1 MAELVARGLSNA
13 EIAARLFISPRT
25 VTTHLERIYRRLG
38 ISSRHELTRYVAD
51 QPGVVAGNT

>member
-51 QPGVVAGNT
+51 